1 MAKKQPQSLGTGMLL
16 QKNIQHNAGIVN
28 FIGVFGALVAG
39 LIAGIWGVTG
49 WGGFLYYLAMHMVVA
64 TLLFV
69 KTGGQP
75 KTYFLSSGSIFYAE
89 ILNSTLLLTFILF
102 WTISHNYVHLF

>member
-1 MAKKQPQSLGTGMLL
+1 MAKKAPVSLGHGMLL
-16 QKNIQHNAGIVN
+16 QKNMQHNAGIVN

-49 WGGFLYYLAMHMVVA
+49 WGGLLYYLAMQMVVA
-64 TLLFV
+64 CLLFF

-75 KTYFLSSGSIFYAE
+75 KKYFQSSGSIFYGE
-89 ILNSTLLLTFILF
+89 IFNSTLLLTFILF
-102 WTISHNYVHLF
+102 WTVSHNYVHLF